1 MFIFIITQNTKTKIT
16 KIDQHET
23 VLSGSDTET
32 ENNDPPLK
40 GETRLPKYGSQSET
54 TIDSCL

>member
-23 VLSGSDTET
+23 VLSGADTET
-32 ENNDPPLK
+32 ENNYPQIIVGK
-40 GETRLPKYGSQSET
+40 QAA
-54 TIDSCL
+54 